1 MPISNVPEEFTKGF
15 DLLAWANDY
24 KSASVASERTVGDWQ
39 WALVEEYFA
48 DKRMPEIVQSGEGPW
63 SSVYKV
69 NGQEMTG
76 YELSDYVR
84 MQSNAA
90 RRKTADAFLTWFE
103 TFLDEKNLPYEQWEI
118 TGPDGTPHMINSEV
132 VIEQIKDAP
141 PHEQAGIKDKI
152 VQIDFANGDVNDY
165 FKHLAEALV
174 QNYGPAF

>member
-15 DLLAWANDY
+15 NLLSWANDY
-24 KSASVASERTVGDWQ
+24 KDAG
-39 WALVEEYFA
+39 L
-48 DKRMPEIVQSGEGPW
+48 
-63 SSVYKV
+63 
-69 NGQEMTG
+69 
-76 YELSDYVR
+76 
-84 MQSNAA
+84 
-90 RRKTADAFLTWFE
+90 KTADAFLTWFE